1 MTVTSKLKTK
11 LNMRLN
17 KVNSRRL
24 PIVIFTVY
32 CLVSLLAA
40 TWLWQFSYQRLT
52 TSSQQQ
58 LELFSSHLDSQL
70 ERFAYLPQLLSR
82 QSLMIDAL
90 LNPNNSAQ
98 RDIINRHL
106 NATNQ
111 IIGASDT
118 YLLNID
124 GTTIAASNWSLET
137 SFVGLN
143 FAFRPYFQQAMKGK
157 QGDYFA
163 LGSTSGRRG
172 YYYSYPVQHAG
183 EMIGVVVVKMD
194 ISSIEKDWSEKSL
207 HFLVTDPHGI
217 AFISTQPAWL
227 FQSLGELST
236 SIKNEINQ
244 ERRYLGKN
252 IEALP
257 FEGEFEQNPSL
268 IRVSMSGERPKNY
281 LVLTKEYAKAGWN
294 VRVFVSTNSITYS
307 IVILLVLLTLLF
319 SLLYLVLVL
328 IRQRQNRNDEKQRL
342 QVNAKQELEF
352 QVMQRTSALHAEID
366 ERQKAELA
374 LKNTQKELIQA
385 AKLAVLGQLS
395 ASISHELNNPLAAI
409 RSYADNALVFL
420 EREKIDKVAGNLQRI
435 THLTERMARISA
447 QLKAFARKSDGVMS
461 IIALQP
467 VLLATFELVKPQL
480 KASQITLDMHLPR
493 NIIQVKAEPIQLEQ
507 ILVNLLS
514 NAIQAM
520 QDSEVKNINVT
531 LSASAGKAVV
541 EVIDTGPGIAE
552 SDIGQLF
559 EPFFTT
565 KETGLGLGL
574 SISQQIINSMQG
586 KLWAKNTAD
595 AGAMFSISLPLTS
608 APEIPLTPQN
618 QELT

>member
-1 MTVTSKLKTK
+1 
-11 LNMRLN
+11 MRLN

-118 YLLNID
+118 YLLNIN
-124 GTTIAASNWSLET
+124 GTTIAASNWSLEA

-172 YYYSYPVQHAG
+172 YYYSYPVQYAG
-183 EMIGVVVVKMD
+183 EVIGVVVVKMD

-236 SIKNEINQ
+236 AVKNAINQ

-420 EREKIDKVAGNLQRI
+420 EREKIDKVTGNLQRI

-586 KLWAKNTAD
+586 KLWAQNTAD

-608 APEIPLTPQN
+608 APEIPLILPQN

>member
-1 MTVTSKLKTK
+1 MTVTRKLKTK

-24 PIVIFTVY
+24 PILIFTVY
-32 CLVSLLAA
+32 CLISLIAA
-40 TWLWQFSYQRLT
+40 TWWWQFSYQRLT

-98 RDIINRHL
+98 HDIINRHL

-143 FAFRPYFQQAMKGK
+143 FAFRPYFQQALKGK

-194 ISSIEKDWSEKSL
+194 ISSIEKDWSEKPL

-236 SIKNEINQ
+236 TIKNEINQ

-257 FEGEFEQNPSL
+257 FEGEFDQNPTL
-268 IRVSMSGERPKNY
+268 IRVSMNGERSKNY
-281 LVLTKEYAKAGWN
+281 LVLTKEYANAGWN

-307 IVILLVLLTLLF
+307 IMILLVLLTLLF
-319 SLLYLVLVL
+319 SLLYLLLVL

-342 QVNAKQELEF
+342 QVNAKQQLEF

-420 EREKIDKVAGNLQRI
+420 EREKIDKVTGNLQRI

-480 KASQITLDMHLPR
+480 KASQITLDMHLPHHV
-493 NIIQVKAEPIQLEQ
+493 IQVKAEPIQLEQ

-514 NAIQAM
+514 NAIQSM
-520 QDSEVKNINVT
+520 QDSEVKNIKVT
-531 LSASAGKAVV
+531 LSTSAEKAVV

-574 SISQQIINSMQG
+574 SISQQIIHSMQG
-586 KLWAKNTAD
+586 KLWAENTRD
-595 AGAMFSISLPLTS
+595 AGAMFSISLPLTP
-608 APEIPLTPQN
+608 APDVPLQLP

>member
-1 MTVTSKLKTK
+1 MTVTRKLKTK

-24 PIVIFTVY
+24 PILIFTVY
-32 CLVSLLAA
+32 CLISLIAA
-40 TWLWQFSYQRLT
+40 TWWWQFSYQRLT

-98 RDIINRHL
+98 HDIINRHL

-143 FAFRPYFQQAMKGK
+143 FAFRPYFQQALKGK

-194 ISSIEKDWSEKSL
+194 ISSIEKDWSEKPL

-236 SIKNEINQ
+236 TIKNEINQ

-257 FEGEFEQNPSL
+257 FEGEFDQNPTL
-268 IRVSMSGERPKNY
+268 IRVSMNGERSKNY
-281 LVLTKEYAKAGWN
+281 LVLTKEYANAGWN

-307 IVILLVLLTLLF
+307 IMILLVLLTLLF
-319 SLLYLVLVL
+319 SLLYLLLVL

-342 QVNAKQELEF
+342 QVNAKQQLEF

-420 EREKIDKVAGNLQRI
+420 EREKIDKVTGNLQRI

-480 KASQITLDMHLPR
+480 KASQITLDMHLPHHV
-493 NIIQVKAEPIQLEQ
+493 IQVKAEPIQLEQ

-520 QDSEVKNINVT
+520 QDSEVKNIKVT
-531 LSASAGKAVV
+531 LSTSAEKAVV

-574 SISQQIINSMQG
+574 SISQQIIHSMQG
-586 KLWAKNTAD
+586 KLWAENTRD
-595 AGAMFSISLPLTS
+595 AGAMFSISLPLTP
-608 APEIPLTPQN
+608 APDVPLQLP